1 MTDAGLR
8 TTMDKLSGSL
18 RDLSAELRTRTL
30 KRSLMGEWKW
40 HQVTEAADS
49 LTMEGLV

>member
-1 MTDAGLR
+1 MTDVRLR

-18 RDLSAELRTRTL
+18 CDLSAELRTPTL
-30 KRSLMGEWKW
+30 KSSLMGEWKW

-49 LTMEGLV
+49 STMESLV